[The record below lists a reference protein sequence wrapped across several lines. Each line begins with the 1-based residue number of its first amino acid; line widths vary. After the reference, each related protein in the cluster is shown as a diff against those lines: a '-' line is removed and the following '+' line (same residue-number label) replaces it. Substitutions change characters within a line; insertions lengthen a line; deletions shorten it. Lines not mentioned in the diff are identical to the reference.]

1 LNKTIQDLKTEVES
15 IQKSQRKTTLDIE
28 NIGKRPGVIDSSIT
42 NKVKEIEK
50 RISGA
55 EDTIVNIDTIVQ
67 ENLQTQNIQE
77 IKDIIR
83 RPNLRITCLEESE

>member
-1 LNKTIQDLKTEVES
+1 MNKTIQDLKTEVES

-55 EDTIVNIDTIVQ
+55 EDTIENIDTIVK
-67 ENLQTQNIQE
+67 ENIQTQNIQE